1 MTKITNDT
9 CRTYNVT
16 CRTYYFRYL
25 CLLLQP
31 EREELNIMD
40 IFDFKPRKGADTLR
54 MGDSDELVLMDCFGG
69 MPAGRVRPMDH
80 GIIIICTAGA
90 AQFEYD
96 GQTIQLNK
104 NDLFLYMVR
113 SVVEKFMSTPDFNC
127 RQVWF
132 SRGVMWNMNM
142 FTKSSLADL
151 LPLKHNPKVS
161 LSDTDVTLFESYY
174 QQLSHHM
181 RNNSLVLYP
190 DIVRS
195 IVSTFLLEVLS
206 VLRRGEERTK
216 GNNTLGD
223 CGLHGKKLADRFVQ
237 LVEQSDGRIRRVD
250 EFAQMLHVTP
260 KYLSR
265 LLMETMNQRP
275 SVLVHFFTLKA
286 IENRLR
292 FTDMTMQQIANDLKF
307 PNASFFGKYFKEHS
321 GMTPMEYRIKYQNN
335 NEEESAH
342 K

>member
-1 MTKITNDT
+1 M
-9 CRTYNVT
+9 
-16 CRTYYFRYL
+16 
-25 CLLLQP
+25 
-31 EREELNIMD
+31 E
-40 IFDFKPRKGADTLR
+40 IFDFNPRKGTGTLR
-54 MGDSDELVLMDCFGG
+54 MGDSDELVLVDRFGG
-69 MPAGRVRPMDH
+69 MPAGRIKPMNH

-104 NDLFLYMVR
+104 NDLFLYMAR
-113 SVVEKFMSTPDFNC
+113 SVVEKFMSSPDFNC

-142 FTKSSLADL
+142 YTKSSLSDL
-151 LPLKHNPKVS
+151 LPLKQNPKVS
-161 LSDTDVTLFESYY
+161 LSDTDVAMFDSYY

-181 RNNSLVLYP
+181 RNSSLVLYP

-195 IVSTFLLEVLS
+195 IVSTLLLEVLS
-206 VLRRGEERTK
+206 VLRRGGQETIDV
-216 GNNTLGD
+216 TTFGD
-223 CGLHGKKLADRFVQ
+223 SGLHGKKLADRFMQ

-250 EFAQMLHVTP
+250 EFAKMLHVTP
-260 KYLSR
+260 KYLSK

-275 SVLVHFFTLKA
+275 SVMIHFFTLKA

-292 FTDMTMQQIANDLKF
+292 FTDMTMQQIADDLQF

-321 GMTPMEYRIKYQNN
+321 GMTPMEYRMKYQNN
-335 NEEESAH
+335 DEGE
-342 K
+342 

>member
-1 MTKITNDT
+1 MIHVEHIMLLIEHSFFVF
-9 CRTYNVT
+9 YV
-16 CRTYYFRYL
+16 YFCIRK
-25 CLLLQP
+25 
-31 EREELNIMD
+31 REEQNIMD
-40 IFDFKPRKGADTLR
+40 IFEFKPRKGAGTLR
-54 MGDSDELVLMDCFGG
+54 MGDSDELVLVDRFGG
-69 MPAGRVRPMDH
+69 MPAGRIKPMDH
-80 GIIIICTAGA
+80 GIIVICTAGA

-132 SRGVMWNMNM
+132 SRGEMWNMNM
-142 FTKSSLADL
+142 FTKSSLADVQL
-151 LPLKHNPKVS
+151 LKQNPKAS
-161 LSDTDVTLFESYY
+161 LSDTDVALFDSYF

-181 RNNSLVLYP
+181 RNSSLVLYP

-206 VLRRGEERTK
+206 VLRRGEQRTK
-216 GNNTLGD
+216 GDNAFGD
-223 CGLHGKKLADRFVQ
+223 TGLHGKKLADRFMQ

-250 EFAQMLHVTP
+250 EYAKMLHVTP
-260 KYLSR
+260 KYLSK
-265 LLMETMNQRP
+265 LLMETMNRRP
-275 SVLVHFFTLKA
+275 SEMVHFFTLQA

-292 FTDMTMQQIANDLKF
+292 FTDMTMQQISDDLQF

-321 GMTPMEYRIKYQNN
+321 GMTPMEYRVKYQNN
-335 NEEESAH
+335 NENE
-342 K
+342 